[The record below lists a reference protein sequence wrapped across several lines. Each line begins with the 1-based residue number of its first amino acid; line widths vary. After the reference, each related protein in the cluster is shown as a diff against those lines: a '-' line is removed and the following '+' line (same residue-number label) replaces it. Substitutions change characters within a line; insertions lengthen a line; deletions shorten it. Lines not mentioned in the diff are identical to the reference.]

1 LSACYD
7 LGQNEEMKR
16 CFYLFNC
23 LFLLALALNSQAQ
36 IENTLNPTES
46 DKFLFNLEKDKN
58 DLLAMLSVLPQQDVI
73 LMHEKILQIK
83 ENFDRYIE
91 HKRLECTGEFTQ
103 FIKNDLG
110 EMESVKRVLTREERK
125 LCIVQL
131 RDFHQFYLE
140 KLLEA
145 KKNYLNRLHAKHMVE
160 LEMLKN
166 DISNQLDRT
175 YKDVERVNTKL
186 KTQKTE
192 TKI

>member
-1 LSACYD
+1 
-7 LGQNEEMKR
+7 MKNGL
-16 CFYLFNC
+16 YLFKC
-23 LFLLALALNSQAQ
+23 LFLLAITVQSWAQ

-58 DLLAMLSVLPQQDVI
+58 DLMAKLNVLPQQDVI

-83 ENFDRYIE
+83 ETFDRYLE

-125 LCIVQL
+125 QCIVQL

-175 YKDVERVNTKL
+175 YKDVERVNTKI
-186 KTQKTE
+186 KN
-192 TKI
+192 